1 MLDVSAAL
9 ILLSGF
15 VVLRALPLQCARQ

>member
-1 MLDVSAAL
+1 MGRNSLSQAL

-15 VVLRALPLQCARQ
+15 LLYSQIME